1 MATRLYFPLS
11 NDAAVIPAFMAWTD
25 SSQGVSRF
33 MANVKGTDTIT
44 VGQTVNLSGTGGDL
58 DLDRQYVSTRM
69 ASGAVF
75 TSGVTTF
82 SMQLMTREYDVLDVV
97 DQGIIGIRIMSEDG
111 ATTQATLKALGS
123 YGPTSTFINN
133 ATHRNKEYAAGI
145 TVGATYTTVFGD
157 RLVVE
162 IGYSNSLIGTT
173 PQASAKW
180 GQNATDLPANETQT
194 TDGAGWIEFSNT
206 ITFVGEV
213 LAPTRQLLQSG
224 GMIGRQYI

>member
-11 NDAAVIPAFMAWTD
+11 NDAAVIPAFMGWTD
-25 SSQGVSRF
+25 TSQGVSRF
-33 MANVKGTDTIT
+33 MANIKGADAIT
-44 VGQTVNLSGTGGDL
+44 VGQTVNLSGTGGDM

-97 DQGIIGIRIMSEDG
+97 DQGIIGIRVMSEDG
-111 ATTQATLKALGS
+111 TTNQATLKAIGS

-133 ATHRNKEYAAGI
+133 ATHRNKQYAAGV

-162 IGYSNSLIGTT
+162 VGYSNSLIGTT

-180 GQNATDLPANETQT
+180 GQNATDLPADETQT

-206 ITFVGEV
+206 IIFVGEV
-213 LAPTRQLLQSG
+213 NAPTMQLAESG